1 MLLSISIHAYGF
13 AAVVYLIHLVRQA
26 TPLAILGRLTVGAGL
41 LVHAAALFAAFTEQ
55 GGMPSGLSN
64 GLSLLCF
71 LLLAIFLGID
81 LAYRRPVIGAFVTP
95 IALAALVPAVMVPGP
110 GGPLPA
116 SLRGPLMP
124 VHISIAILGMA
135 AFAVAAGVAIMYL
148 LMERQV
154 KAKQFGLLF
163 SRLPP
168 LRLLDQ
174 LNRWLVVV
182 GFIALSITV
191 ATGALFSPLSPA
203 GFFVDSKVIVSLV
216 GWAVFGGLLHARFFA
231 GWQGKRVALLTLSG
245 FCIVLASF
253 LSSYDLSQFGGAR

>member
-1 MLLSISIHAYGF
+1 MLLSIAIHAYGF
-13 AAVVYLIHLVRQA
+13 AAVVYLIHLVRQSRA
-26 TPLAILGRLTVGAGL
+26 LAVLGRVAVVGGL
-41 LVHAAALFAAFTEQ
+41 LVHAAALVGAFLQQ
-55 GGMPSGLSN
+55 GGMPSGLSY

-71 LLLAIFLGID
+71 LLLAIFVVID
-81 LAYRRPVIGAFVTP
+81 VAYRRAVIGAFVTP

-110 GGPLPA
+110 GSPLPV
-116 SLRGPLMP
+116 SLREPLMP

-135 AFAVAAGVAIMYL
+135 AFAVAAGVAVMYL

-168 LRLLDQ
+168 LSMLDQ
-174 LNRWLVVV
+174 LNRWLVLV
-182 GFIALSITV
+182 GFIALSFTV
-191 ATGALFSPLSPA
+191 ATGAFFSPLSPA

-216 GWAVFGGLLHARFFA
+216 GWAVFGGILHARAFA

-253 LSSYDLSQFGGAR
+253 LSSYDLSQLGGAR